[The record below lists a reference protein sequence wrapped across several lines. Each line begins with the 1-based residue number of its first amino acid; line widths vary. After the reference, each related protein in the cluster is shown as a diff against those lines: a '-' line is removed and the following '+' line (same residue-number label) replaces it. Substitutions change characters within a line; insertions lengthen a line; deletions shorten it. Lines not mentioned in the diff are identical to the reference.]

1 MNREF
6 PRRPGL
12 AGGASNWA
20 KSRTAPALGARNC
33 SGLRAKCRW
42 PGRGRGAIPAAMNDV
57 LTALVVVALI
67 ATLVV
72 LLAGVVTMTKGSA
85 FNRKWGNKLMRAR
98 IAMQALAVMRR
109 FALFLL
115 NRDWGD

>member
-1 MNREF
+1 M
-6 PRRPGL
+6 
-12 AGGASNWA
+12 ASTL
-20 KSRTAPALGARNC
+20 ST
-33 SGLRAKCRW
+33 
-42 PGRGRGAIPAAMNDV
+42 
-57 LTALVVVALI
+57 LVVVALI

-72 LLAGVVTMTKGSA
+72 LLAGVVTMTKGGA

-98 IAMQALAVMRR
+98 VAMQALAVMLM